1 MQTWKH
7 YAIVHETLNIYL
19 ISLIMCICGAGYVHL
34 SAGAS
39 EDLRCQIPR
48 NGAKYGCDPLHMGA
62 GNQTGVHRKNNVY
75 S

>member
-1 MQTWKH
+1 
-7 YAIVHETLNIYL
+7 
-19 ISLIMCICGAGYVHL
+19 MCICGAGYVHL

-48 NGAKYGCDPLHMGA
+48 NGAKYDCDALHMGLA
-62 GNQTGVHRKNNVY
+62 TQTGVHRKNNVY

>member
-1 MQTWKH
+1 
-7 YAIVHETLNIYL
+7 
-19 ISLIMCICGAGYVHL
+19 MCICGAGYAHL

-48 NGAKYGCDPLHMGA
+48 NGAKYDCDALHMGLA
-62 GNQTGVHRKNNVY
+62 TQTGVHRKNNVY